1 MDFRNGVRTALLGG
15 LLIVASHPRAQA
27 LPCEMGRYKA
37 VDGLIAASQDDA
49 VTLTWIGERKTQLRL
64 ALAVVEGVPHVV
76 EMAVR
81 RAGGSW
87 ANLARDLTPEFNV
100 SSGLRRISEQQL
112 RPLRELGVVIT
123 PEVIE
128 KEKWV
133 VFWDAPLTVPGLAGT
148 NPGLPRRQ
156 QEIRRAVSSFKTTAC
171 SVKTD
176 GARLEVS
183 FDGLSMGIFSGRLR
197 YTVYRGSNL
206 VRQEAVASTGEPS
219 VAYKYAAGLR
229 GFQTGNAPRVAWRD
243 TSSDWQKYEF
253 GGSANSSP
261 VPLRARNRLVLVE
274 TEGGSI
280 GVFPPPHKFFFA
292 REIEMN
298 LGYVWYR
305 KDGEDSFS
313 VGVRHGDREEM
324 YRPYGVSERLWK
336 RRVTQSRRFA
346 EGNFALYNA
355 PPGTEQRMA
364 VYFYLS
370 PDDPAAAQRQV
381 LAYTHDDKFKPI
393 PGYKVAVSHFHTH
406 FSEQLRDAGT
416 LDLQPP
422 WLPAF
427 RARGINIAMMSDFHA
442 DSHPSDPGPIRL
454 AEMDSYFEACRRH
467 SDRDFLLLPGEEA
480 NAHLGGHYTMVFP
493 KPVYWTKVR
502 AEGQALSEE
511 HPQFGTVYHTGSAA
525 DMLKMLDREK
535 GLVWQ
540 AHPRTKGSTFYPD
553 AIRDTPHFNSDRY
566 LGVAFKNFPV
576 DMSERRLCPVRCFD
590 TLDDIN
596 NWAGPKYLVAEGDT
610 YTKFPEDEIY
620 GESSVNYIKVDSLPS
635 FDGDWSPIFD
645 AMRAGEFFVTTG
657 EVLITNHGVEGAGK
671 QRTYFAEVEWT
682 FPLEFVEIVWGDG
695 ENVDRKVVPARD
707 RAAFA
712 SERFAIPFDAE
723 GVKWVRFAAW
733 DSAGN
738 GAFTQPMHLQ

>member
-1 MDFRNGVRTALLGG
+1 MSLGNGMRTILLGALFFAP
-15 LLIVASHPRAQA
+15 LLPRAWA
-27 LPCEMGRYKA
+27 LSCDMAQYQVR
-37 VDGLIAASQDDA
+37 DGLTATSQDNG
-49 VTLTWIGERKTQLRL
+49 VTLTWSGERDTELRL
-64 ALAVVEGVPHVV
+64 TLTVADGSPRVAQ
-76 EMAVR
+76 MAVR
-81 RAGGSW
+81 RAAGGW
-87 ANLARDLTPEFNV
+87 ATLARDLTPEFNV

-112 RPLRELGVVIT
+112 RPLRNLGVVIT
-123 PEVIE
+123 PAVIE

-148 NPGLPRRQ
+148 NPDLPRSQ
-156 QEIRRAVSSFKTTAC
+156 QEIRRATSSFETAAC
-171 SVKTD
+171 GVKTD
-176 GARLEVS
+176 GARLEVF
-183 FDGLSMGIFSGRLR
+183 FDGLSMDIFSGRLQ

-206 VRQEAVASTGEPS
+206 VRQEAIASTDEPS
-219 VAYKYAAGLR
+219 VAYKYAGGLR
-229 GFQTGNAPRVAWRD
+229 GFRTTDAPRVVWRD

-261 VPLRARNRLVLVE
+261 VPLRARNRLALVE

-280 GVFPPPHKFFFA
+280 AVFPPPHKFFFA

-305 KDGEDSFS
+305 KDGDDSFS

-370 PDDPAAAQRQV
+370 PDDPATARRQV
-381 LAYTHDDKFKPI
+381 LAYTHDDKFKPV

-416 LDLQPP
+416 FDLQPP

-442 DSHPSDPGPIRL
+442 DSNPSDPGPIRL
-454 AEMDSYFEACRRH
+454 AEMDSYFEASRRH

-480 NAHLGGHYTMVFP
+480 NAYLGGHYTIVFP

-502 AEGQALSEE
+502 GEGQALSEE

-525 DMLKMLDREK
+525 DMLEMLEREN

-657 EVLITNHGVEGAGK
+657 EILIPNHGVEGAGN
-671 QRTYFAEVEWT
+671 QRSYFAEVEWT

-695 ENVDRKVVPARD
+695 ENVNRKVVSARD
-707 RAAFA
+707 RAPFGR
-712 SERFAIPFDAE
+712 ERFEIPFAAS
-723 GVKWVRFAAW
+723 GIKWVRFAAW

-738 GAFTQPMHLQ
+738 GAVTQPLHLR

>member
-1 MDFRNGVRTALLGG
+1 MLLRKVVWAAFTGATLLGPLRVPG
-15 LLIVASHPRAQA
+15 AV
-27 LPCEMGRYKA
+27 PCDLSEYTPL
-37 VDGLIAASQDDA
+37 DGLTAANQGEVLA
-49 VTLTWIGERKTQLRL
+49 LTWSGERGTELRL
-64 ALAVVEGVPHVV
+64 ALTVLDESPLVA

-87 ANLARDLTPEFNV
+87 VNLARDVTPEFNV
-100 SSGLRRISEQQL
+100 TSGLRRISEQQL
-112 RPLRELGVVIT
+112 RPLRDLGVNIT
-123 PEVIE
+123 PEIIE

-133 VFWDAPLTVPGLAGT
+133 VFWDSPLTVPGLAGT
-148 NPGLPRRQ
+148 NPDLPRRAE
-156 QEIRRAVSSFKTTAC
+156 EIQRATASFKTTAC
-171 SVKTD
+171 SVKTV
-176 GARLEVS
+176 GARLEVT
-183 FDGLSMGIFSGRLR
+183 FDGLSMGVFAGRLQ

-206 VRQEAVASTGEPS
+206 VRQEAVASTREPS
-219 VAYKYAAGLR
+219 VAYKYAAGLS
-229 GFQTGNAPRVAWRD
+229 GLQTKDAPRVAWRD

-253 GGSANSSP
+253 GGSPNSSP

-305 KDGEDSFS
+305 KDDRGSYS

-324 YRPYGVSERLWK
+324 YRPYGVSEQLWQ

-346 EGNFALYNA
+346 EGNFTLYNA

-370 PDDPAAAQRQV
+370 PDDPVAAQRRV

-406 FSEQLRDAGT
+406 FSEQLRDTGT

-442 DSHPSDPGPIRL
+442 DSHPRDPGPIRI
-454 AEMDSYFEACRRH
+454 AEMQSYFEACRRH

-480 NAHLGGHYTMVFP
+480 NAYLGGHYTMVFP
-493 KPVYWTKVR
+493 KPVYWTMVR
-502 AEGQALSEE
+502 GEGQAFSEQ
-511 HPQFGTVYHTGSAA
+511 HPEFGTVYHTGSAA
-525 DMLKMLDREK
+525 DVLKMLEHEN

-553 AIRDTPHFNSDRY
+553 AIRDTAHFQSDRY

-576 DMSERRLCPVRCFD
+576 DMSEQRLCPVRCFD

-657 EVLITNHGVEGAGK
+657 EVLIADHGVEGAAK

-695 ENVDRKVVPARD
+695 GSVDRRILSARD
-707 RAAFA
+707 RAPF
-712 SERFAIPFDAE
+712 SRERFEISFDAA

-738 GAFTQPMHLQ
+738 GAFTQPLHLR